1 MAAVEELSEPDD
13 LTADEREAVQHQL
26 FRLADD
32 EFVVAER
39 YTEWQ
44 VKAPTLESDLAFSNI
59 AQDEL
64 GHARL
69 WYDLLQ
75 DWGAEESELIWERDP
90 SEWRHSTLAELPFD
104 EGDWADPVLRSYL
117 YDVAEDIQLRALQ
130 DSSYP
135 RIRDRVGKILG
146 EEDYHRE
153 HAANW
158 LERLCEEEES
168 RARVQD
174 ALDRLFPHAL
184 TLFAPTDE
192 AVEERIDE
200 LGIRSEPLVTMREEW
215 LDEVIPFLESLGLSV
230 DDAELPEQYDVHHS
244 QLELPEHTG
253 RDQSHTDAWFDL
265 HDDFTHTYQEL
276 GRTSAER
283 IMKDPDDE

>member
-1 MAAVEELSEPDD
+1 MAAAETLPEPQELSE
-13 LTADEREAVQHQL
+13 DEREAIEHQL
-26 FRLADD
+26 YRLADD
-32 EFVVAER
+32 EFVIAER

-44 VKAPTLESDLAFSNI
+44 VRAPTLESDLALANI
-59 AQDEL
+59 AQDEY

-75 DWGAEESELIWERDP
+75 DWGATESELIWERPADQ
-90 SEWRHSTLAELPFD
+90 WRHSTLCELEFA
-104 EGDWADPVLRSYL
+104 EGDWADAIVRSYL
-117 YDVAEDIQLRALQ
+117 YDVAEDIRLQALA

-153 HAANW
+153 HAQNW
-158 LERLCEEEES
+158 LERLCEEEDS

-174 ALDRLFPHAL
+174 ALDRLFPYAL
-184 TLFAPTDE
+184 TLFSPTDE
-192 AVEERIDE
+192 DVEDRIVD

-215 LDEVIPFLESLGLSV
+215 LDEVVPYLESLDLSV
-230 DDAELPEQYDVHHS
+230 DDAELPEQYDLHHS
-244 QLELPEHTG
+244 AFQTPDEVG
-253 RDQSHTDAWFDL
+253 RDQSHTDDWFDL
-265 HDDFTHTYQEL
+265 YDDFTHTYTEL
-276 GRTSAER
+276 GRETANR

>member
-1 MAAVEELSEPDD
+1 MAAAELSAPAD
-13 LTADEREAVQHQL
+13 LSDEEREAVRHQL

-32 EFVVAER
+32 EFVMAER

-44 VKAPTLESDLAFSNI
+44 VLAPTLESDIALANI
-59 AQDEL
+59 AQDEY

-75 DWGAEESELIWERDP
+75 DWGAEEPELIWERPPED
-90 SEWRHSTLAELPFD
+90 WRHSSLCELAYGD
-104 EGDWADPVLRSYL
+104 GDWADPVLRSYL
-117 YDVAEDIQLRALQ
+117 YDVAEDIRLRALQ

-146 EEDYHRE
+146 EEDYHKK
-153 HAANW
+153 HATSW
-158 LERLCEEEES
+158 LSRLCEDDES

-174 ALDRLFPHAL
+174 SLDRLFPYAL
-184 TLFAPTDE
+184 TLFLPTDE
-192 AVEERIDE
+192 EIDDRIVD

-215 LDEVIPFLESLGLSV
+215 LDEVVPFLESLGLV
-230 DDAELPEQYDVHHS
+230 LDDAELPEQYDVHHAEF
-244 QLELPEHTG
+244 ELPEAKG
-253 RDQSHTDAWFDL
+253 RDQTHTDDWFDL
-265 HDDFTHTYQEL
+265 YDDFTHTYREL
-276 GRTSAER
+276 GRHEADR